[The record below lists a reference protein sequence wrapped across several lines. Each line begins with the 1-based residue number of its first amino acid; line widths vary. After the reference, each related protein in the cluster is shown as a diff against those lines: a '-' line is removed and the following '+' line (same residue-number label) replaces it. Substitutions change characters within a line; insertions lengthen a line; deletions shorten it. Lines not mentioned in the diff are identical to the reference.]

1 MNRSIIG
8 GTDGP
13 TAVFLAG
20 SFDMS
25 RINIFG
31 LIFVVLMLIPGIIC
45 AFKFKNMRNE
55 NNNKILYLMDKV
67 GFLGCLMLMVFNV
80 GTESLEFWSLE
91 AAVIYFIGNAL
102 LMVIYWILW
111 MLYFIKPSR
120 LKWTLIA
127 EIPADIF
134 LLSGI
139 TTRNYPLIVFSVI
152 FRIGHIYSA
161 SKTKIGS

>member
-1 MNRSIIG
+1 MNGSIIG
-8 GTDGP
+8 GADGP
-13 TAVFLAG
+13 TTVFLAG
-20 SFDMS
+20 SSDIS

-45 AFKFKNMRNE
+45 AIKLKNMRTE
-55 NNNKILYLMDKV
+55 NNNKILYLMDK
-67 GFLGCLMLMVFNV
+67 LGLWGSIAFMVFNIGEFSFGFKSV
-80 GTESLEFWSLE
+80 G
-91 AAVIYFIGNAL
+91 AALTYFIGNAL
-102 LMVIYWILW
+102 LIVLYWILW
-111 MLYFIKPSR
+111 MLYFIKLSR

-139 TTRNYPLIVFSVI
+139 TTRNYPLIALSVI

-161 SKTKIGS
+161 SKTKIE

>member
-1 MNRSIIG
+1 
-8 GTDGP
+8 
-13 TAVFLAG
+13 
-20 SFDMS
+20 
-25 RINIFG
+25 
-31 LIFVVLMLIPGIIC
+31 
-45 AFKFKNMRNE
+45 
-55 NNNKILYLMDKV
+55 
-67 GFLGCLMLMVFNV
+67 
-80 GTESLEFWSLE
+80 
-91 AAVIYFIGNAL
+91 
-102 LMVIYWILW
+102 